1 MNKNELPRC
10 PWLDVTKQDYVR
22 YHDKEWG
29 VPVHDDK
36 TLFEFIIL
44 ESAQAGLSWYTIL
57 KRRNGYKKAF
67 ENFDVL
73 KVSQFNDEKVESLML
88 NEDIIRHRL
97 KIKAAVSNAKVFIE
111 LQKEFGSFSQFLWE
125 HTDNKVV
132 VNTLK
137 CKEDYPATSVLSD
150 VISKKL
156 KQRGFKFF
164 GSTICYA
171 YLQACGVINDHSVSC
186 FRKTEVESLSLSHK

>member
-1 MNKNELPRC
+1 MNKNELQRC
-10 PWLDVTKQDYVR
+10 PWLDGTKQDYVE

-36 TLFEFIIL
+36 KLFEFIIL

-57 KRRNGYKKAF
+57 KRRNGYKNAF
-67 ENFDVL
+67 EDFDVV
-73 KVSQFNDEKVESLML
+73 KVSQFDDEKIESLML
-88 NEDIIRHRL
+88 NEGIIRHRL
-97 KIKAAVSNAKVFIE
+97 KIKAAVSNAKVFIAI
-111 LQKEFGSFSQFLWE
+111 QKEFGSFGEFLWE
-125 HTDNKVV
+125 HTDNKVI

-137 CKEDYPATSVLSD
+137 CKEDYPATSALSD

-186 FRKTEVESLSLSHK
+186 FRKKEVESLTFSHI